1 MRARPDGPDLH
12 GVTCGF
18 NCTSGGVRLAPT
30 LGVSS
35 QNVFRQSEIASMT
48 PAADARKKP
57 DLHLASASHRTKLPI
72 GEVLVRSGAITQE
85 QLQDALKQQK
95 NGNKQRLGRLLV
107 TLGFVT
113 DETMRQALS
122 MQLTIPFVDL
132 ERMRIDPALGRV
144 INQAYARRHN
154 LLPVSSIGRSLT
166 VCMDDPTDQSVVT
179 ELTRLT
185 GYSISVVTASHE
197 AIKAAF
203 SRLYNE
209 TLATSSTAGTGGPET
224 VNLDFDDEPEDNRGS
239 YGFDYKTADVV
250 VRKVLATAVEQRCS
264 DIHLEMLSNRM
275 NIRFRVDGILVT
287 PQLGEMQQAC
297 DNMAREMISRL
308 KILAKLDIAERRR
321 PQDGSFRIKSQR
333 GDQMM
338 MIDLRVSVVPS
349 MHGES
354 VVIRVLDKTRLPKSI
369 DGLGLP
375 QPLVHQFHQLL
386 KRTNGIILVTG
397 PTGSGK
403 STTLYSALKTV
414 ATPHMRILTAE
425 DPIEYVY
432 EQFSQCEVNHTI
444 GNTFASYLRAFLRH
458 DPEII
463 MVGEIRDAET
473 AEMAMRAAQTGHLLL
488 STLHTTTAVEA
499 VTRLRDLGIDSNT
512 IASTLTGV
520 MGQRLVRK
528 VCTSCRGPYSPSKSL
543 MEELPMARHMASWQL
558 VKGAGCAKC
567 NFTGYSGRVMVG
579 ELWVPSQDDALIIA
593 KGANIDEVA
602 ASAAANTFSMAQCGL
617 TLLVEGVTNIEELVR
632 VMPFPAIKQM
642 VDMEP
647 VAVSA

>member
-1 MRARPDGPDLH
+1 
-12 GVTCGF
+12 
-18 NCTSGGVRLAPT
+18 
-30 LGVSS
+30 
-35 QNVFRQSEIASMT
+35 MT
-48 PAADARKKP
+48 PASEARKRP
-57 DLHLASASHRTKLPI
+57 DLHLATSGRTKLPL
-72 GEVLVRSGAITQE
+72 GEVLVRSGAVTEE

-95 NGNKQRLGRLLV
+95 NGNKQRLGRLLL
-107 TLGFVT
+107 TLGYVS

-122 MQLTIPFVDL
+122 TQLNIPFVDL

-154 LLPVSSIGRSLT
+154 VLPVSSIGRSLT

-179 ELTRLT
+179 ELARLT

-203 SRLYNE
+203 ARLYNE
-209 TLATSSTAGTGGPET
+209 TLPASGSASSGTEA
-224 VNLDFDDEPEDNRGS
+224 VNLDFEEESDDPRAG

-250 VRKVLATAVEQRCS
+250 VRRVLAAAVEQRCS
-264 DIHLEMLSNRM
+264 DLHLEMLSNRM
-275 NIRFRVDGILVT
+275 QIRFRVDGMLVA
-287 PQLGEMQQAC
+287 PQLGDIEQAA
-297 DNMAREMISRL
+297 NNLAREMVSRL
-308 KILAKLDIAERRR
+308 KILAKMDIAEKRR

-333 GDQMM
+333 GDQQL

-375 QPLVHQFHQLL
+375 PLMVQQLGQLL

-444 GNTFASYLRAFLRH
+444 GNTFATYLRAFLRH

-463 MVGEIRDAET
+463 MVGEIRDGET

-520 MGQRLVRK
+520 MGQRLIRK
-528 VCTSCRGPYSPSKSL
+528 VCESCKTTYQPAKKIL
-543 MEELPMARHMASWQL
+543 EELPISKHIGSWQL
-558 VKGAGCAKC
+558 VKGSGCAKC

-579 ELWVPSQDDALIIA
+579 ELWIPTQDDGLLIA
-593 KGANIDEVA
+593 KGANIDEIA
-602 ASAAANTFSMAQCGL
+602 ASAAASTFSMAQCAA
-617 TLLVEGVTNIEELVR
+617 TLLTNGTTNIEELIR
-632 VMPFPAIKQM
+632 VMPFPAIREM
-642 VDMEP
+642 VDAEP
-647 VAVSA
+647 AEVAV

>member
-1 MRARPDGPDLH
+1 MA
-12 GVTCGF
+12 T
-18 NCTSGGVRLAPT
+18 
-30 LGVSS
+30 
-35 QNVFRQSEIASMT
+35 MT
-48 PAADARKKP
+48 PASDARKRP
-57 DLHLASASHRTKLPI
+57 EIHLASSGRTKLPI
-72 GEVLVRSGAITQE
+72 GEVLVRSGAITEE

-95 NGNKQRLGRLLV
+95 NGNKQRLGRLLL
-107 TLGFVT
+107 TLGYVT

-122 MQLTIPFVDL
+122 TQLNIPFVDL

-203 SRLYNE
+203 ARLYHE
-209 TLATSSTAGTGGPET
+209 TLPSQGATMGTEA
-224 VNLDFDDEPEDNRGS
+224 VNLDFDDEPEDTRGS

-250 VRKVLATAVEQRCS
+250 VRKVLAAAVEQRCS

-275 NIRFRVDGILVT
+275 SIRFRVDGMLV
-287 PQLGEMQQAC
+287 PAQLGDFEQAA
-297 DNMAREMISRL
+297 NNLAREMVSRL
-308 KILAKLDIAERRR
+308 KILAKLDIAEKRR

-333 GDQMM
+333 GDQQL

-375 QPLVHQFHQLL
+375 APMVQQLGNLL

-414 ATPHMRILTAE
+414 AAPHMRILTAE

-432 EQFSQCEVNHTI
+432 EQFSQCEVNETI
-444 GNTFASYLRAFLRH
+444 GNTFATYLRAFLRH

-463 MVGEIRDAET
+463 MVGEIRDGET

-488 STLHTTTAVEA
+488 STLHTTTAVES

-512 IASTLTGV
+512 IASTLTAV

-528 VCTSCRGPYSPSKSL
+528 VCEACKGSYQPNKRIL
-543 MEELPMARHMASWQL
+543 EELPIGRHLGHWQL

-579 ELWVPSQDDALIIA
+579 ELWTPTQEDGLLIA
-593 KGANIDEVA
+593 KGANIDEIA
-602 ASAAANTFSMAQCGL
+602 ASAAASTYSMGQCAS
-617 TLLVEGVTNIEELVR
+617 TLMANGTTNIEELIR
-632 VMPFPAIKQM
+632 VMPFPAIRQM
-642 VDMEP
+642 VEMEP
-647 VAVSA
+647 AEIAV

>member
-1 MRARPDGPDLH
+1 MA
-12 GVTCGF
+12 T
-18 NCTSGGVRLAPT
+18 
-30 LGVSS
+30 
-35 QNVFRQSEIASMT
+35 MT
-48 PAADARKKP
+48 PASDPRKRP
-57 DLHLASASHRTKLPI
+57 DLHLATSGSRAKLPI
-72 GEVLVRSGAITQE
+72 GEVLVRSGAISEE
-85 QLQDALKQQK
+85 QLQGALKQQK

-107 TLGFVT
+107 TLGYVT

-122 MQLTIPFVDL
+122 TQLSIPFVDL
-132 ERMRIDPALGRV
+132 ERMRIDPTLGRI

-203 SRLYNE
+203 ARLYHESLQTVAN
-209 TLATSSTAGTGGPET
+209 AGTEL
-224 VNLDFDDEPEDNRGS
+224 VNLDFDDEPEDTRGS
-239 YGFDYKTADVV
+239 YGFDYKNADVV

-275 NIRFRVDGILVT
+275 SIRFRVDGILV
-287 PQLGEMQQAC
+287 PAQLGELEQAC
-297 DNMAREMISRL
+297 NTLSREMVSRL
-308 KILAKLDIAERRR
+308 KILAKLDIAEKRR

-333 GDQMM
+333 GEQQL

-375 QPLVHQFHQLL
+375 PTMVQQLGQLL

-432 EQFSQCEVNHTI
+432 EQFSQCEVNETI
-444 GNTFASYLRAFLRH
+444 GNTFATYLRAFLRH

-463 MVGEIRDAET
+463 MVGEIRDGET

-488 STLHTTTAVEA
+488 STLHTTTAVES

-528 VCTSCRGPYSPSKSL
+528 VCDACKGSYQPAKAIL
-543 MEELPMARHMASWQL
+543 EELPIARHAGTWQF
-558 VKGAGCAKC
+558 VNGAGCAKC

-579 ELWVPSQDDALIIA
+579 ELWTPTQDDGLLIA
-593 KGANIDEVA
+593 KGANIDEIA
-602 ASAAANTFSMAQCGL
+602 ASAAASTYSMGQCAA
-617 TLLVEGVTNIEELVR
+617 TLLTNGVTNIEELIR
-632 VMPFPAIKQM
+632 VMPYPAIRQM
-642 VDMEP
+642 VEMEP
-647 VAVSA
+647 AEALAV

>member
-1 MRARPDGPDLH
+1 
-12 GVTCGF
+12 
-18 NCTSGGVRLAPT
+18 
-30 LGVSS
+30 
-35 QNVFRQSEIASMT
+35 MT
-48 PAADARKKP
+48 PAADSRKKS
-57 DLHLASASHRTKLPI
+57 DLHLAATSTRLKLPL

-85 QLQDALKQQK
+85 QLEDALKQQK

-122 MQLTIPFVDL
+122 TQLNIPFMDL
-132 ERMRIDPALGRV
+132 ERMRIDPALGRI

-166 VCMDDPTDQSVVT
+166 VCMDDPSELGVVT

-185 GYSISVVTASHE
+185 GYSITVVTASHE

-203 SRLYNE
+203 ARLYNE
-209 TLATSSTAGTGGPET
+209 SLGGSSSGGNGSTGGPET

-297 DNMAREMISRL
+297 DSLSREMISRL

-333 GDQMM
+333 GDQLM

-375 QPLVHQFHQLL
+375 QPLVQQFGQLL

-463 MVGEIRDAET
+463 MVGEIRDGET

-512 IASTLTGV
+512 IASTLAGV

-528 VCTSCRGPYSPSKSL
+528 VCTHCKGPYTPSKNL
-543 MEELPMARHMASWQL
+543 LEELPLAPHLGAWQL

-579 ELWVPSQDDALIIA
+579 ELWVPSQEDALIIA
-593 KGANIDEVA
+593 KGANIDEIA
-602 ASAAANTFSMAQCGL
+602 ASAAANTYSMAQCGF
-617 TLLVEGVTNIEELVR
+617 TLLAEGVTNLEELVR
-632 VMPFPAIKQM
+632 VMPFSAIKQM
-642 VDMEP
+642 VDLEP
-647 VAVSA
+647 IAMAG

>member
-1 MRARPDGPDLH
+1 
-12 GVTCGF
+12 
-18 NCTSGGVRLAPT
+18 
-30 LGVSS
+30 
-35 QNVFRQSEIASMT
+35 MT
-48 PAADARKKP
+48 PASDARKRP
-57 DLHLASASHRTKLPI
+57 DLHLAASGARAKMQI
-72 GEVLVRSGAITQE
+72 GDMLVRGGAITE
-85 QLQDALKQQK
+85 DQLQGALKQQK

-107 TLGFVT
+107 TLGYLT

-122 MQLTIPFVDL
+122 NQLNIPFVDL

-166 VCMDDPTDQSVVT
+166 VCMDDPTDQAVVT

-203 SRLYNE
+203 ARLYQE
-209 TLATSSTAGTGGPET
+209 SLQTVASTGTEL
-224 VNLDFDDEPEDNRGS
+224 VNLDFDDEPEDTRGS
-239 YGFDYKTADVV
+239 YGFDYKNADVV
-250 VRKVLATAVEQRCS
+250 VRKVLAAAVEQRCS

-275 NIRFRVDGILVT
+275 SIRFRVDGMLV
-287 PQLGEMQQAC
+287 PAQLGEMEQAC
-297 DNMAREMISRL
+297 NSLSREMVSRL
-308 KILAKLDIAERRR
+308 KILAKLDIAEKRR

-333 GDQMM
+333 GDQQL

-369 DGLGLP
+369 EGLGLP
-375 QPLVHQFHQLL
+375 TTMVQQLGQLL

-432 EQFSQCEVNHTI
+432 EQFSQCEVNETI
-444 GNTFASYLRAFLRH
+444 GNTFATYLRAFLRH

-463 MVGEIRDAET
+463 MVGEIRDGET

-488 STLHTTTAVEA
+488 STLHTTTAVES

-528 VCTSCRGPYSPSKSL
+528 VCTTCKGPYQPAKAIL
-543 MEELPMARHMASWQL
+543 DELPMTRHRSWQL

-567 NFTGYSGRVMVG
+567 NFTGYSGRIMVG
-579 ELWVPSQDDALIIA
+579 ELWTPTQDDGLLIA
-593 KGANIDEVA
+593 KGANIDEIA
-602 ASAAANTFSMAQCGL
+602 LSAAASTYSMGQCAA
-617 TLLVEGVTNIEELVR
+617 TLLTEGVTNIEELIR
-632 VMPFPAIKQM
+632 VMPYPAIRQM
-642 VDMEP
+642 VEMEP
-647 VAVSA
+647 GAVAV